1 MTWAGPG
8 ATAPDFRPGKDFLPK
23 ASAAP
28 QVLADNY
35 LLLAHNRNSEDET
48 ANS

>member
-1 MTWAGPG
+1 MGSNAVRSPE
-8 ATAPDFRPGKDFLPK
+8 PK

-35 LLLAHNRNSEDET
+35 PTLAHNRSYGIFLNLRRPKPVRPE
-48 ANS
+48 AG